1 MKIST
6 YVFLLFITL
15 FFTSCNEN
23 KKKIVDAS
31 LTPVESNTPV
41 IVQDKKP
48 SAPKEDPNRY
58 ILSDMNARDLN
69 VTFKEQ
75 KLSIKGVKEP
85 IVLLNFFAPWSAP
98 CRAELPQL
106 DTLQKKYNKN
116 LFILGI
122 VVDEKQ
128 DKTEFRYLMKKLNI
142 NYYLSIS
149 QNNQRFINEM
159 KGSLKLAD
167 NFPIPLSVLYIH
179 GVYHRLYEGTMP
191 IEMLEY
197 EVKQAIQKL

>member
-1 MKIST
+1 MKIAT
-6 YVFLLFITL
+6 YLFSLFITL
-15 FFTSCNEN
+15 FFTACNEN

-31 LTPVESNTPV
+31 LAPVESNTPV
-41 IVQDKKP
+41 IIQDKKP
-48 SAPKEDPNRY
+48 SVPKQDPNRY
-58 ILSDMNARDLN
+58 LLSDMNAKDLN

-85 IVLLNFFAPWSAP
+85 IILLNFFAPWSAP
-98 CRAELPQL
+98 CRAELSQL
-106 DTLQKKYNKN
+106 DTLQKKYNKK
-116 LFILGI
+116 LFVLGV

-149 QNNQRFINEM
+149 QNNQRFINAM
-159 KGSLKLAD
+159 KKSLKLVD
-167 NFPIPLSVLYIH
+167 NFPIPLSILYIN
-179 GVYHRLYEGTMP
+179 GGYHRLYEGAMP

>member
-6 YVFLLFITL
+6 SIFLLFITL
-15 FFTSCNEN
+15 LFTACNEN

-31 LTPVESNTPV
+31 LTPIESNTPV
-41 IVQDKKP
+41 IIRDKKP
-48 SAPKEDPNRY
+48 AAPKEDPHIY
-58 ILSDMNARDLN
+58 LLSDTNAKDLN
-69 VTFKEQ
+69 VTLKEQ
-75 KLSIKGVKEP
+75 RLSIDGVKEP

-106 DTLQKKYNKN
+106 DSLQKKYKKN
-116 LFILGI
+116 LFVLGI

-149 QNNQRFINEM
+149 KKNQRFITAM
-159 KGSLKLAD
+159 KRSLKLVD
-167 NFPIPLSVLYIH
+167 NFPIPLSVLYIN
-179 GVYHRLYEGTMP
+179 GVYHRLYEGAMP
-191 IEMLEY
+191 REMLEY
-197 EVKQAIQKL
+197 EVKQAIQKI